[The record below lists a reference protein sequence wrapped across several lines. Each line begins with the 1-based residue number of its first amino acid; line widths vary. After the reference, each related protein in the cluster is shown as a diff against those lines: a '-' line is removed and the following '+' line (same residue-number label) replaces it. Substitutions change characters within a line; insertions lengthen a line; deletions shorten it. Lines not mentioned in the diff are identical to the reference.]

1 MGGSCTGLRNAA
13 GVTSMAAPPTIGD
26 RLGWAAAGAAASEAL
41 PLLPCLVLP
50 PPYQRRPRPA
60 PLLCSPHCKFWP
72 PPVLCL
78 CRFVTLGLQCSLYFL
93 ALFATVPFNASTDTA
108 RGCAPAAGA
117 HWVGKPAHNAVSSM
131 GGSRRE
137 WPCAAHNTQLNE
149 ATQANNEGSG
159 LWTPE
164 SHRCAVLRANAV

>member
-1 MGGSCTGLRNAA
+1 M
-13 GVTSMAAPPTIGD
+13 VAPPTIGD
-26 RLGWAAAGAAASEAL
+26 QRGRVAAGAAESKAL

-93 ALFATVPFNASTDTA
+93 ALFANVPFDASTDTA

-117 HWVGKPAHNAVSSM
+117 HWVCKPAHNAVLKH
-131 GGSRRE
+131 GWQQERVAL
-137 WPCAAHNTQLNE
+137 CTHK
-149 ATQANNEGSG
+149 
-159 LWTPE
+159 
-164 SHRCAVLRANAV
+164 HR